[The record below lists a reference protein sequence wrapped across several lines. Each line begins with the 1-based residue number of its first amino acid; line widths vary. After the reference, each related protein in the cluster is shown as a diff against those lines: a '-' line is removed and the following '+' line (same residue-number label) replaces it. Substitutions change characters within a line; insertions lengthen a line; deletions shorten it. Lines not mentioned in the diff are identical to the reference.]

1 LADAAFGGTALAV
14 QQLQFRDAQQVVL
27 IVHLLDGALPRDL
40 VVLAQDGG
48 QAQFLQVMFQ
58 QQLRRVGGMSGGVG
72 RIVAHA
78 HASVSSVM

>member
-1 LADAAFGGTALAV
+1 
-14 QQLQFRDAQQVVL
+14 L

-72 RIVAHA
+72 RIVA
-78 HASVSSVM
+78 VR